1 MQSAIMI
8 LLNFVGLIMTALFY
22 FFSSQEVA
30 ESVRNDFG
38 NIDILVHS
46 LANGPE
52 VPPYVA
58 V

>member
-8 LLNFVGLIMTALFY
+8 LLNFTGLIMTTLFY
-22 FFSSQEVA
+22 FFSSQEVV

-58 V
+58 I